1 MTIPVEQFT
10 APASTSVAD
19 LGDSVFEGFAIE
31 ASAESDESDGLYAEI
46 TERRAQLEN
55 ADILRGARAL

>member
-1 MTIPVEQFT
+1 MPIPVELDATPSTVSHLADSYFDAFT
-10 APASTSVAD
+10 PD
-19 LGDSVFEGFAIE
+19 LRDPDLREE
-31 ASAESDESDGLYAEI
+31 DDGVLAEI

>member
-1 MTIPVEQFT
+1 MPTPVDQTT
-10 APASTSVAD
+10 APSTASYLAD
-19 LGDSVFEGFAIE
+19 SEFDAFTPDMGDET
-31 ASAESDESDGLYAEI
+31 DGLYAEI

>member
-1 MTIPVEQFT
+1 MTNPLELGPVE
-10 APASTSVAD
+10 
-19 LGDSVFEGFAIE
+19 LGDAPST
-31 ASAESDESDGLYAEI
+31 ASYLAESEFDGFTPDLRDEDDGIFAEI

>member
-1 MTIPVEQFT
+1 MTTPVELSAAPSSYLADSEPDSFT
-10 APASTSVAD
+10 SDPYD
-19 LGDSVFEGFAIE
+19 E
-31 ASAESDESDGLYAEI
+31 ADGLYAEI

>member
-1 MTIPVEQFT
+1 MTTPVELSAAPSPYLADSEPDSFT
-10 APASTSVAD
+10 SDPYD
-19 LGDSVFEGFAIE
+19 E
-31 ASAESDESDGLYAEI
+31 ADGLYAEI

>member
-1 MTIPVEQFT
+1 MPTLFDPD
-10 APASTSVAD
+10 APASTASYLAESEIEAFGPDFGAPV
-19 LGDSVFEGFAIE
+19 LGDEN
-31 ASAESDESDGLYAEI
+31 DGLYAEI

>member
-1 MTIPVEQFT
+1 MTTPVELSAAPST
-10 APASTSVAD
+10 ASYLADSEFESFASDTHD
-19 LGDSVFEGFAIE
+19 D
-31 ASAESDESDGLYAEI
+31 SDGLYTEI

>member
-1 MTIPVEQFT
+1 MTTPVEQSAAPSPYLADSEFDSFT
-10 APASTSVAD
+10 SDTHDEAD
-19 LGDSVFEGFAIE
+19 GFY
-31 ASAESDESDGLYAEI
+31 SEI

>member
-1 MTIPVEQFT
+1 MPIPVEQTTTPSTASYLADSEFDAFT
-10 APASTSVAD
+10 PDVRDEAD
-19 LGDSVFEGFAIE
+19 GV
-31 ASAESDESDGLYAEI
+31 YVEI

>member
-10 APASTSVAD
+10 APASPVSD

-31 ASAESDESDGLYAEI
+31 AAEESDGLYAEI

>member
-1 MTIPVEQFT
+1 MPTPHEFDSLAT
-10 APASTSVAD
+10 TTHLAEAEHDAFGPDFGRPD
-19 LGDSVFEGFAIE
+19 LGDP
-31 ASAESDESDGLYAEI
+31 DDGVYAEI

>member
-1 MTIPVEQFT
+1 MTTPVEHT
-10 APASTSVAD
+10 PAAEIATYRVDSDYDALVAD
-19 LGDSVFEGFAIE
+19 ALDE
-31 ASAESDESDGLYAEI
+31 ADGLYTEI

>member
-1 MTIPVEQFT
+1 MTTPVERNG
-10 APASTSVAD
+10 APTTVSYRADAEFDALMPSVGDEAD
-19 LGDSVFEGFAIE
+19 GV
-31 ASAESDESDGLYAEI
+31 YTEI

>member
-1 MTIPVEQFT
+1 M
-10 APASTSVAD
+10 PASFDPESLAYT
-19 LGDSVFEGFAIE
+19 
-31 ASAESDESDGLYAEI
+31 ASFQGESDQDGFRPDLRDDDGLYAEI

>member
-1 MTIPVEQFT
+1 MPTPVDQDATPSTASYLADSYFDAFT
-10 APASTSVAD
+10 PDVRD
-19 LGDSVFEGFAIE
+19 GDDGVF
-31 ASAESDESDGLYAEI
+31 AEI

>member
-1 MTIPVEQFT
+1 MPTPVDHEAVPPTPSFL
-10 APASTSVAD
+10 AD
-19 LGDSVFEGFAIE
+19 SDYDGFGPDVR
-31 ASAESDESDGLYAEI
+31 DELDGFYAEI

>member
-1 MTIPVEQFT
+1 MPTPFDHDAFVST
-10 APASTSVAD
+10 ASYLAD
-19 LGDSVFEGFAIE
+19 SELDAFGPDIRG
-31 ASAESDESDGLYAEI
+31 AEFSDENDGVYAEI

>member
-1 MTIPVEQFT
+1 MSMPLDRDTHTE
-10 APASTSVAD
+10 PASYLAD
-19 LGDSVFEGFAIE
+19 SDYDGFRPDTRDEDDGVF
-31 ASAESDESDGLYAEI
+31 AEI

>member
-1 MTIPVEQFT
+1 MPTPVDLDATPSTASHLADAHFDAFT
-10 APASTSVAD
+10 PDVRD
-19 LGDSVFEGFAIE
+19 EDDGVF
-31 ASAESDESDGLYAEI
+31 AEI

>member
-1 MTIPVEQFT
+1 MTTPVELG
-10 APASTSVAD
+10 ADPSTIGYLAESEFD
-19 LGDSVFEGFAIE
+19 GFAP
-31 ASAESDESDGLYAEI
+31 DVRDDDDGMFAEI

>member
-1 MTIPVEQFT
+1 MTTPVEQSL
-10 APASTSVAD
+10 APSTHAHLAD
-19 LGDSVFEGFAIE
+19 SDFDPFAAEARDEG
-31 ASAESDESDGLYAEI
+31 DGLYTEI

>member
-1 MTIPVEQFT
+1 MPTPVEQDANPLT
-10 APASTSVAD
+10 APYLAD
-19 LGDSVFEGFAIE
+19 SDFDAFTPDVREETDGVF
-31 ASAESDESDGLYAEI
+31 AEI

>member
-1 MTIPVEQFT
+1 MPTSVEQDATPSTASYLADSYFDAFT
-10 APASTSVAD
+10 PDVRD
-19 LGDSVFEGFAIE
+19 GDDGVF
-31 ASAESDESDGLYAEI
+31 AEI